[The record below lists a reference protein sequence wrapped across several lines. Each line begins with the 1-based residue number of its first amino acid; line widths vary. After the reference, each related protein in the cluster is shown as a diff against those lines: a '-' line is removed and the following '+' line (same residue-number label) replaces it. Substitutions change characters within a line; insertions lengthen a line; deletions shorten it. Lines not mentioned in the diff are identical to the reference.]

1 MYIRFF
7 SEILLLFYQLS
18 HSRQYKHAGQ
28 RSRAIQNYIRYL
40 SAPARHKQLMH
51 LICRSIQGRR
61 QPRKKYLGPD
71 TIFLFFFYS
80 SSRYPKFFIR

>member
-1 MYIRFF
+1 MYIRCFL
-7 SEILLLFYQLS
+7 EILFSFYQLS
-18 HSRQYKHAGQ
+18 RSCQHKHTGQ
-28 RSRAIQNYIRYL
+28 RPCAIQNYIRYL